1 MALRFLFGLALGAGL
16 ALGVTAAAAQPA
28 GDAEKGRVFAS
39 EACASCHRIEPGV
52 RWPLG
57 DAPTFQ
63 TIADTRGMTGTALTV
78 WFQTSHP
85 TMPNLILTAAEKAD
99 VIAYIL
105 SLRQRPQ

>member
-1 MALRFLFGLALGAGL
+1 MPARHLFALPLGAGM
-16 ALGVTAAAAQPA
+16 ALVAAAAAAQPL
-28 GDAEKGRVFAS
+28 GDAEKGRAFAS
-39 EACASCHRIEPGV
+39 EACAFCHRIEPGV
-52 RWPLG
+52 KWPLG

-85 TMPNLILTAAEKAD
+85 TMPNLILGAAEKAD

-105 SLRQRPQ
+105 SLRSRPQ

>member
-1 MALRFLFGLALGAGL
+1 MAARHFFALPLGAGL
-16 ALGVTAAAAQPA
+16 SLAVAAAAAQPV
-28 GDAEKGRVFAS
+28 GDAEKGRAFAS

-52 RWPLG
+52 KWPLG

-85 TMPNLILTAAEKAD
+85 TMPNLILGATEKAD